1 MLSLLISFWKDIKVS
16 YAKQIKTLFLYL
28 PISSSLSTCKSVDPL
43 LHDRR
48 QWFKFLHWLGYY
60 KLRENWQLEGKD
72 PNMHL
77 WCKGRQKFSYWLWLE
92 SAKCPCKHVSSTLAS
107 NSTWFWWMS
116 WDDGKPGLTF
126 LEELGDNI
134 KICRQWGI
142 NNSTTHKITCFY
154 FGYSCTW

>member
-1 MLSLLISFWKDIKVS
+1 MLSLLNRFWKDVKVS

-43 LHDRR
+43 LHNTR

-60 KLRENWQLEGKD
+60 KLCENWQLEGED

-92 SAKCPCKHVSSTLAS
+92 SAKYPCKHVSSILAS
-107 NSTWFWWMS
+107 NSTCFWWMS
-116 WDDGKPGLTF
+116 WDDGKLGLTSP
-126 LEELGDNI
+126 G
-134 KICRQWGI
+134 RVRGQ
-142 NNSTTHKITCFY
+142 H
-154 FGYSCTW
+154 